1 MLRYYHPQ
9 FTTDNGNLEICAVS
23 FSEKADFDRFVK
35 FNEVYKVEE
44 VPDNLYMWICRA
56 LDTRDKK
63 MNWHTNEY
71 HELGRRLVRAQSRD
85 EVFDLMIKAGL

>member
-23 FSEKADFDRFVK
+23 FSEKEDFDRFAK
-35 FNEVYKVEE
+35 YNEVYMVEKI
-44 VPDNLYMWICRA
+44 PFNLYTLICRA
-56 LDTRDKK
+56 LDTRDEK
-63 MNWHTNEY
+63 MNWHTDEY
-71 HELGRRLVRAQSRD
+71 HELGRRLVRAQSKD